1 MRGSSKRRPA
11 AERSARL
18 LQQQIELGG
27 QELFLNR
34 LTREEVFTHTEAT
47 KSGTADTLALDSI
60 EKVKS
65 LPVLPASYEELRSA
79 ALSCDRCRLSESR
92 TQAVVSDGAVDARLV
107 VVGEAP
113 GANEDRTGIPFV
125 GAAGRYLDLLL
136 ATVGMSRKDSV
147 YICNVLKC
155 RPPDNRNPMPDE
167 ISACSSFLKKQLELV
182 NPQALLAVGS
192 FAAQLLT
199 GQEKTTLGGLRAE
212 VHSYRDIPLVCTY
225 HPAALL
231 RNPKWTRS
239 FWEDLQLLRAVL
251 DSA

>member
-1 MRGSSKRRPA
+1 MKRP
-11 AERSARL
+11 L
-18 LQQQIELGG
+18 LA
-27 QELFLNR
+27 R

-92 TQAVVSDGAVDARLV
+92 TQAVFSDGAVDARLV

>member
-92 TQAVVSDGAVDARLV
+92 TQAVFSDGAVDARLV

-113 GANEDRTGIPFV
+113 GANEARTGIPFV
-125 GAAGRYLDLLL
+125 GAAGRYLDLQL
-136 ATVGMSRKDSV
+136 ATVGLSRKASV
-147 YICNVLKC
+147 YICNVLEC

>member
-1 MRGSSKRRPA
+1 M
-11 AERSARL
+11 
-18 LQQQIELGG
+18 
-27 QELFLNR
+27 NR
-34 LTREEVFTHTEAT
+34 LTREEVFTHTEAS

-92 TQAVVSDGAVDARLV
+92 TQAVFSDGAVDARLV

>member
-92 TQAVVSDGAVDARLV
+92 TQAVFSDGAVDARLV

-192 FAAQLLT
+192 FVAQLLT